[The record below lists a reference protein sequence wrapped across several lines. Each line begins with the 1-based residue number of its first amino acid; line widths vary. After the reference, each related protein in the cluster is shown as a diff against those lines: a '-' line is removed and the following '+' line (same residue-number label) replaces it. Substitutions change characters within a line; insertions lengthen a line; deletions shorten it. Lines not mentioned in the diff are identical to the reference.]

1 MIVTNTAHL
10 RIVAPDVLPEAQRRD
25 AVQKIGTCSMCGGRT
40 VRSWRTGI
48 LHRNCRE
55 CRYAIMMYGPNIKV
69 RRVQ

>member
-10 RIVAPDVLPEAQRRD
+10 RIVAPGG
-25 AVQKIGTCSMCGGRT
+25 AVKRGSRNVGTCEMCGGRT
-40 VRSWRTGI
+40 VRSWVTHI
-48 LHRNCRE
+48 LHPNCRE